1 MGCQR
6 SPRSDVFGLVVV
18 MACRLVLAANNY
30 NCDDPLLSLLPTT
43 SFESSSE
50 FSNRHS
56 AKFTRLNKR
65 EGAGG
70 WSPLNSDQ
78 HQWLQI
84 DLRDRMEI
92 SGVATQGIHGSPD
105 WVTNY
110 LLMFSD
116 TGSGWKQY
124 HQEDG
129 ISTIPGNSNADNIV
143 HYKLLH
149 TIRTRFLR
157 FVPIDWNS
165 EGRIGMRVEV
175 YGCAYKSDVADFDG
189 RSSLLYRFNQK
200 SMSTVKDVISLKFK
214 SLHSDGVLVHGE
226 GQRGDY
232 ITLELNQGTLALHIN
247 LDDSKLQSS
256 ASSHTLVTIGSLLDD
271 QHWHSVL
278 IERFNKQ
285 VNFTIDKY
293 TQHFRIKGDC
303 DSLDVD
309 YELSFGGIPLPGK
322 PGTFLR
328 KNFHGCIENLY
339 YNGVNIIDLAKRRKP
354 QIYTVGNVTF
364 SCTDPQITPVT
375 FTSSTSSYLLLPI
388 ESQADGFSIRFQ
400 VRTWNRDGF
409 LFYTQLYQESEHL
422 LLFFSHG
429 KLKLTYQKSLFEKT
443 EMTTG
448 SNLNDG
454 LWHTVSLSTQGL
466 QVTLQLNNDV
476 PSTMVTKTQLIS
488 VDSCYFGG
496 CPSNIKDLK
505 CKNPTLAFQGC
516 MRLIFIVNQPVNLIL
531 VQQGLIG
538 NFSDLQIDLCAIQD
552 RCQPNFCEHGGQCSQ
567 SWNTFYCECSGT
579 GYTGVTCHNSVYEP
593 SCEAYSH
600 SETTSGHFLIDSD
613 GSGPLGPTLVYCDM
627 TEDKVWT
634 VLNHNNTEMT
644 WVQGSSLENP
654 YSMQFSYSL
663 TQEQLQ
669 ALVARAEHCEQEI
682 IYRCWRSRLLNAR
695 DGTPF
700 SWWIGRTGERQTYWS
715 GSLPGVLQ
723 CACGLDENCIDMNYF
738 CNCDADKEQWVNDT
752 GLLSYKDHLP
762 VNQIIIGDTNRTN
775 SEAVYRVGP
784 LKCHGDR
791 NFWNAASFNKDTT
804 YLHFSTFQAELSA
817 HISFYFKTTVGSGV
831 FLENLGVKDF
841 IRIELISSQEVMF
854 SFDVGNGPVNLSVKS
869 PVPFNDK
876 QWHFVNVE
884 RNVKQASLQVDK
896 LPIVFQDAS
905 GEGHIRLQLNSQLF
919 VGGTAS
925 RKKGFLGCI
934 RSLTLNGV
942 TLDLEEQ
949 AKLTS
954 GVQPGCPGHCSSYG
968 SLCHNGGKCTEK
980 YNGYTCDCS
989 NSAYMGPFCT
999 KEVSVIFEAGSSMT
1013 YTFQESFLSSQNESE
1028 QFSAIFT
1035 EKNKP
1040 RNNITFSFLTTHTPA
1055 MLFFATMDLQEYMA
1069 IILSK
1074 SGYLQIWYRLKKQ
1087 KETGVLSAGS
1097 INLANGQLHR
1107 IKIKV
1112 KGKHLYVQ
1120 IDDNAS
1126 QNYTLASEEFSAMKT
1141 LTLGRLTDRPSLD
1154 SQVMTAGARG
1164 FIGCLSSVQI
1174 NQITPLKEVLY
1185 QSGSTRV
1192 LVSGR
1197 LRQSSCGSASLDDLK
1212 TISTVHSVSDH
1223 AGKVDNGK
1231 KPLANAVESDPF
1243 LIGGIIILVIIIVVC
1258 VMATTACFIHQY
1270 RSHQSTNVKERHDSG
1285 FNHCMGN
1292 NIDLQSAVSDRR
1304 MEYFI

>member
-1 MGCQR
+1 MQI
-6 SPRSDVFGLVVV
+6 
-18 MACRLVLAANNY
+18 
-30 NCDDPLLSLLPTT
+30 CDMNSIFL
-43 SFESSSE
+43 
-50 FSNRHS
+50 FSVIS
-56 AKFTRLNKR
+56 YL
-65 EGAGG
+65 GAGG

-247 LDDSKLQSS
+247 LGL

-354 QIYTVGNVTF
+354 QIYTGNVTF

-644 WVQGSSLENP
+644 WVQGSSLEYP

-738 CNCDADKEQWVNDT
+738 CNCD
-752 GLLSYKDHLP
+752 DHLP

-1120 IDDNAS
+1120 VNNADNPLVFLS
-1126 QNYTLASEEFSAMKT
+1126 IILS
-1141 LTLGRLTDRPSLD
+1141 DRPSLD

-1212 TISTVHSVSDH
+1212 TISTVHSVS
-1223 AGKVDNGK
+1223 GNI
-1231 KPLANAVESDPF
+1231 PIP
-1243 LIGGIIILVIIIVVC
+1243 
-1258 VMATTACFIHQY
+1258 
-1270 RSHQSTNVKERHDSG
+1270 
-1285 FNHCMGN
+1285 NHCI
-1292 NIDLQSAVSDRR
+1292 NIKNCQSIKLILHLQN
-1304 MEYFI
+1304 Y

>member
-1 MGCQR
+1 
-6 SPRSDVFGLVVV
+6 
-18 MACRLVLAANNY
+18 
-30 NCDDPLLSLLPTT
+30 
-43 SFESSSE
+43 
-50 FSNRHS
+50 
-56 AKFTRLNKR
+56 
-65 EGAGG
+65 
-70 WSPLNSDQ
+70 
-78 HQWLQI
+78 
-84 DLRDRMEI
+84 
-92 SGVATQGIHGSPD
+92 
-105 WVTNY
+105 
-110 LLMFSD
+110 
-116 TGSGWKQY
+116 
-124 HQEDG
+124 
-129 ISTIPGNSNADNIV
+129 TIPGNSNADNIV

-175 YGCAYKSDVADFDG
+175 YGCTYKSDVADFDG

-256 ASSHTLVTIGSLLDD
+256 ASSHTLVTLGSLLDD

-400 VRTWNRDGF
+400 IRTWNRDGF
-409 LFYTQLYQESEHL
+409 LFYTQLYKESEHL
-422 LLFFSHG
+422 LLFLSHG

-567 SWNTFYCECSGT
+567 SWNTFYCDCSGT

-634 VLNHNNTEMT
+634 ILNHNNTEMT

-663 TQEQLQ
+663 SQEQLQ

-695 DGTPF
+695 
-700 SWWIGRTGERQTYWS
+700 
-715 GSLPGVLQ
+715 
-723 CACGLDENCIDMNYF
+723 A
-738 CNCDADKEQWVNDT
+738 
-752 GLLSYKDHLP
+752 
-762 VNQIIIGDTNRTN
+762 
-775 SEAVYRVGP
+775 
-784 LKCHGDR
+784 
-791 NFWNAASFNKDTT
+791 
-804 YLHFSTFQAELSA
+804 
-817 HISFYFKTTVGSGV
+817 
-831 FLENLGVKDF
+831 
-841 IRIELISSQEVMF
+841 SQEVMF

-876 QWHFVNVE
+876 QWHFVKVE

-999 KEVSVIFEAGSSMT
+999 K
-1013 YTFQESFLSSQNESE
+1013 
-1028 QFSAIFT
+1028 
-1035 EKNKP
+1035 
-1040 RNNITFSFLTTHTPA
+1040 
-1055 MLFFATMDLQEYMA
+1055 
-1069 IILSK
+1069 
-1074 SGYLQIWYRLKKQ
+1074 GYLQIWYRLKKQ

-1126 QNYTLASEEFSAMKT
+1126 QNYTLASEEFSTMKT
-1141 LTLGRLTDRPSLD
+1141 LTLGRL
-1154 SQVMTAGARG
+1154 A
-1164 FIGCLSSVQI
+1164 
-1174 NQITPLKEVLY
+1174 
-1185 QSGSTRV
+1185 
-1192 LVSGR
+1192 
-1197 LRQSSCGSASLDDLK
+1197 
-1212 TISTVHSVSDH
+1212 
-1223 AGKVDNGK
+1223 
-1231 KPLANAVESDPF
+1231 
-1243 LIGGIIILVIIIVVC
+1243 GIIILVIIIVVC

-1292 NIDLQSAVSDRR
+1292 NIDLQSAVSDRK